1 MRLVELE
8 LRNFKGVKVFHFW
21 PYGKN
26 ATISGRNGT
35 GKTTVAD
42 ACSWLLFD
50 KDSLGNKQFS
60 LKTLDGAGVEL
71 HNLEHEVTGIFQLDN
86 GARIE
91 LQKTTT
97 EKWTKK
103 RGSASPEFTGHT
115 TEYHVDGV
123 PVKLAMYKEV
133 VASIADEQVFQ
144 LLTSPLFFPD
154 AMHWTKRRSLLM
166 EICGDV
172 TDADVISS
180 SGDLA
185 PLADILANRS
195 FDSHRTVVAERR

>member
-1 MRLVELE
+1 MRLVELR
-8 LRNFKGVKVFHFW
+8 LRNFKGVKNFTFR
-21 PYGKN
+21 PDGKN

-60 LKTLDGAGVEL
+60 LKTLDGTGGEL

-103 RGSASPEFTGHT
+103 RGSASPEFTGQH
-115 TEYHVDGV
+115 
-123 PVKLAMYKEV
+123 
-133 VASIADEQVFQ
+133 
-144 LLTSPLFFPD
+144 
-154 AMHWTKRRSLLM
+154 RR
-166 EICGDV
+166 
-172 TDADVISS
+172 
-180 SGDLA
+180 
-185 PLADILANRS
+185 
-195 FDSHRTVVAERR
+195 